1 MIDFGT
7 EILDRTTVAEERQ
20 RKKTSESRFKILSL
34 DDLSHMPDPEWLIN
48 GVLPKGGIAEMHG
61 MPATGKSF
69 IALDMALHV
78 ATGSSWHGHSTEQGS
93 VLYVAAEGATGY
105 KRRIEAWESAHGIV
119 DIESLY
125 FVASGVQLHEDEE
138 IEALLDTVLA
148 RGIDVSLVIFDT
160 LARCFVGAD
169 ENSSAAMGSLLE
181 GTARIGNELGATT
194 LLVHHTRKDG
204 TTERGS
210 IALRGG
216 VDVMMA
222 VERKKGTNV
231 LTLSNLKMKDAP
243 DFDDKTFEL
252 KTVADSCVI
261 ESVRTSATT
270 KKSKKPK
277 KTPSELKQESVAALL
292 PPEGATHSEWLQLV
306 EASGICS
313 EASFNRYLD
322 PMQKQGLVELTDG
335 LYRRAGQD

>member
-1 MIDFGT
+1 MIDFST
-7 EILDRTTVAEERQ
+7 EVLHSTQEWQEHRQ
-20 RKKTSESRFKILSL
+20 RKTEESRFKILSL
-34 DDLSHMPDPEWLIN
+34 TDLSHMPDPEWLIS
-48 GVLPKGGIAEMHG
+48 GIVPKGGIVEMHG

-93 VLYVAAEGATGY
+93 VLYIAAEGATGY

-119 DIESLY
+119 DIDSLY
-125 FVASGVQLHEDEE
+125 FVASGVQLHEDADVEG
-138 IEALLDTVLA
+138 LLQTVRA
-148 RGIDVSLVIFDT
+148 VGVDVSLIIFDT

-204 TTERGS
+204 STERGS

-243 DFDDKTFEL
+243 DFGDKSFQLTA
-252 KTVADSCVI
+252 VADSCVI
-261 ESVRTSATT
+261 ESVRTTS
-270 KKSKKPK
+270 SKKTPK
-277 KTPSELKQESVAALL
+277 KTAEEIKQDRIVAAL
-292 PPEGATHSEWLQLV
+292 PPQGATHSQWLRIVQ
-306 EASGICS
+306 EGDICS
-313 EASFNRYLD
+313 TATFNRYREKL
-322 PMQKQGLVELTDG
+322 QSQGLIELGTDSV
-335 LYRRAGQD
+335 YRRSDRD

>member
-1 MIDFGT
+1 MIDFST
-7 EILDRTTVAEERQ
+7 EVLNRSTESQ
-20 RKKTSESRFKILSL
+20 QNSQKKLETSRFKILSL
-34 DDLSHMPDPEWLIN
+34 ADLSHMPDPEWLIS
-48 GVLPKGGIAEMHG
+48 GILPKGGIVEMHG

-119 DIESLY
+119 DIDSLY

-138 IEALLDTVLA
+138 VEGLLDTVQ
-148 RGIDVSLVIFDT
+148 RVGVDVSLVIFDT

-204 TTERGS
+204 STERGS

-222 VERKKGTNV
+222 VERKKATNI

-243 DFDDKTFEL
+243 DFEDKSFQL
-252 KTVADSCVI
+252 ASVADSCVI
-261 ESVRTSATT
+261 ESVRTTSE
-270 KKSKKPK
+270 
-277 KTPSELKQESVAALL
+277 KTPKRAATETKQDKCAAVL
-292 PPEGATHSEWLQLV
+292 PPEGATHSEWLRLV
-306 EASGICS
+306 EENDICS
-313 EASFNRYLD
+313 EATFNRYLT
-322 PMQKQGLVELTDG
+322 PLQSQGVVEQGTDG
-335 LYRRAGQD
+335 VYRRSVRV